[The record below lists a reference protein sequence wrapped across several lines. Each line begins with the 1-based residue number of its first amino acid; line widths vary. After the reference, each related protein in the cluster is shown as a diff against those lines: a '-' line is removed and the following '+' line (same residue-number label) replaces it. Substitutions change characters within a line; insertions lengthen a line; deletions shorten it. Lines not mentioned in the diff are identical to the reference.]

1 MRDEFSTSTKEL
13 TAKRVGSRCSNP
25 ECCRST
31 SGPQEDPTRTINI
44 GVAAH
49 ITAASPGGP
58 RFYESLTPEQRA
70 SPDNGIWLCQTCAKL
85 VDSDQSRY
93 SVSALRAW
101 KSVAE
106 GVAARDLERRSCLST
121 KPDAT
126 FRRTEQL
133 MPALFAEMRKD
144 LSVHPIRREVVVLK
158 KGWVYSAKG
167 NELAYYYDDHPELDS
182 KLQVLQ
188 NLGLIVEITYNN
200 VKRFTITE
208 HFAEYLGAYDIS

>member
-1 MRDEFSTSTKEL
+1 
-13 TAKRVGSRCSNP
+13 
-25 ECCRST
+25 
-31 SGPQEDPTRTINI
+31 
-44 GVAAH
+44 
-49 ITAASPGGP
+49 
-58 RFYESLTPEQRA
+58 
-70 SPDNGIWLCQTCAKL
+70 
-85 VDSDQSRY
+85 
-93 SVSALRAW
+93 
-101 KSVAE
+101 
-106 GVAARDLERRSCLST
+106 
-121 KPDAT
+121 
-126 FRRTEQL
+126 